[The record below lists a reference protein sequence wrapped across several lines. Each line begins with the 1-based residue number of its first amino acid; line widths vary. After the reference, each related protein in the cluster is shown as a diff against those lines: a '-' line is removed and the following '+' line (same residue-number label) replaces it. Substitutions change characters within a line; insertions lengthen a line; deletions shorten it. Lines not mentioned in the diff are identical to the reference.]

1 MKKQNYAIWIPIVP
15 SLTKDIYEGIV
26 KKLKEDPILPV
37 MWEKGSYWKGK
48 MKSY

>member
-1 MKKQNYAIWIPIVP
+1 MKKQNYAIWIQIVP

-37 MWEKGSYWKGK
+37 M
-48 MKSY
+48 